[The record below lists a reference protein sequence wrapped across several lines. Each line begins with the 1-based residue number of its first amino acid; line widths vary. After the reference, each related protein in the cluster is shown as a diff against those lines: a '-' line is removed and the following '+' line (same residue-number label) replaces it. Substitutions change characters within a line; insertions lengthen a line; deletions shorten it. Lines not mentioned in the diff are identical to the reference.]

1 MTASS
6 KKNYDPAFRE
16 ESVRLVLGSDRSVNQ
31 VAEEIGVK
39 PSTLGNWVRRYRLA
53 NPETAGT
60 VQARARCPGMNTRK
74 HWPRT
79 RS

>member
-31 VAEEIGVK
+31 IAEEIGVK

-53 NPETAGT
+53 NLGFL
-60 VQARARCPGMNTRK
+60 R
-74 HWPRT
+74 
-79 RS
+79 